1 MSQPPASRLSTIRQP
16 TDVAPASG
24 WRAPG
29 RKSRDIC
36 PTRSWVLALVCCV
49 LAGVLYAQEAAPA
62 AGQPEP
68 AGPATLTRSQTTS
81 FWTPEQEQTYNEVKA
96 VLDRGEVP
104 TSRQRRGLED
114 VCDQLAAKLRD
125 AAQAGNWAG
134 IRAVLVGLD
143 THAVS
148 PVMKHVLTAEAPEQA
163 RLQGIIILVS
173 IKDTVQP
180 KEGIVKALKDP
191 SPAVR
196 MWALRGVVQKQYTEA
211 GEAVAALLLDENPE
225 VCLAATRAAQTLKV
239 PKVEA
244 YLVAMVAR
252 ELERRAPLTQQLADL
267 QAQRT
272 ALQSKV
278 GRTPEEEQQVTLLS
292 QRTDEASGRI
302 SFSNLIIYR
311 VGEALS
317 ALTNNA
323 DGSELKSAM
332 SDEELKKVIEALKQ
346 KYPLAAR

>member
-1 MSQPPASRLSTIRQP
+1 M
-16 TDVAPASG
+16 
-24 WRAPG
+24 
-29 RKSRDIC
+29 
-36 PTRSWVLALVCCV
+36 LALVCCA
-49 LAGVLYAQEAAPA
+49 LAGVLYAQEATPA
-62 AGQPEP
+62 VGQPGP
-68 AGPATLTRSQTTS
+68 AGPTTLTRSQTTS

-96 VLDRGEVP
+96 ILDRGEVP
-104 TSRQRRGLED
+104 TSRQRRALED
-114 VCDQLAAKLRD
+114 VCDQIAAKLRD
-125 AAQAGNWAG
+125 PAQAGNWAE
-134 IRAVLVGLD
+134 IRDRLIGVD
-143 THAVS
+143 TYAVS
-148 PVMKHVLTAEAPEQA
+148 PAMKHLLTADAPEQA

-173 IKDTVQP
+173 VKDTVQP

-191 SPAVR
+191 SPAVKL
-196 MWALRGVVQKQYTEA
+196 WAIKGVVGKQYTDA

-225 VCLAATRAAQTLKV
+225 VCLAATKAAQTLKV
-239 PKVEA
+239 PKAEA

-278 GRTPEEEQQVTLLS
+278 GRTAEEEQQLAPLS
-292 QRTDEASGRI
+292 QRIDEVSGRL

-323 DGSELKSAM
+323 HGSELKSAI
-332 SDEELKKVIEALKQ
+332 SDEELKKVIEALQ
-346 KYPLAAR
+346 PIYGSPPAAR